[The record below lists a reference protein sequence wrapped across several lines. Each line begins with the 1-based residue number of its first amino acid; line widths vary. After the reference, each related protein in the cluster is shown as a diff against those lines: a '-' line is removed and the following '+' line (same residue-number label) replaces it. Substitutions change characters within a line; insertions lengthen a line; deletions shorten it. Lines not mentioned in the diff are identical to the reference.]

1 MLNVPTVCNPVIGVI
16 PVDHDF
22 GNVPVGD
29 RVATRI
35 IITNFDGCHL
45 HVSNIRF
52 GAPTDPCF
60 RFRALPSF
68 PLLVPSETSTEIEVE
83 FCPTCGSCASGFV
96 EIASDDPLLPLLRVA
111 LHGAGTGSSTT
122 SPAVSAD

>member
-1 MLNVPTVCNPVIGVI
+1 MLNVPTVCAPVIGVV

-22 GNVPVGD
+22 GDVPVGN

-45 HVSNIRF
+45 HVSDIRF
-52 GAPTDPCF
+52 GGSTDPCF
-60 RFRALPSF
+60 HFLALPAF
-68 PLLVPSETSTEIEVE
+68 PLLVPSETSTEVEVE

-96 EIASDDPLLPLLRVA
+96 EVASDDPIRPVLRVA
-111 LHGAGTGSSTT
+111 LHGVGTGSGAA
-122 SPAVSAD
+122 SPATSAH